1 MFVIRIRER
10 FKRSTNAIA
19 SNKTTPSIIHTPK
32 IIFRIFFNVIPSIVV
47 RTIKNS
53 VLSNMYPQHIQYS
66 RNPSHRPV
74 HPPNRFAS
82 MWVHSTI
89 FLIKLYHGK
98 DIVTNQNM
106 FEVPSADGDTVT
118 VNDNGIHMND
128 RMSRNPFVNFLFW
141 RIRKGD
147 KISTKCPEC
156 AMIIS
161 YAFKALPDGRAERT
175 MTMQEQKISKV

>member
-74 HPPNRFAS
+74 PPSELFCVN
-82 MWVHSTI
+82 V
-89 FLIKLYHGK
+89 
-98 DIVTNQNM
+98 
-106 FEVPSADGDTVT
+106 SAFHDF
-118 VNDNGIHMND
+118 
-128 RMSRNPFVNFLFW
+128 S
-141 RIRKGD
+141 D
-147 KISTKCPEC
+147 KIISWEEYCDKPEYVWSPLC
-156 AMIIS
+156 RWWHCHCQWQWHS
-161 YAFKALPDGRAERT
+161 YEWPDEPESICEFPFLKNPEGR
-175 MTMQEQKISKV
+175 